1 MLKWVSRQKRHCV
14 LLLNNI
20 DVRRLARPTEAGCQT
35 IIASGYLVTFY
46 VKPDVKKHK
55 NRIRQLAGPIHL
67 FLKNIVSIFSFYSTS
82 PRSFF
87 VLSFTR
93 PFWPGYYYLTRQLAG
108 QEKFIINIYSLLFVS
123 LNTPPQKFQKK
134 HGCPSDE
141 VRRISRGV
149 FYQHLV
155 FYLFSTTCR
164 RQRIFSFPQKQVWT
178 FPLNHVCRVSKVSL
192 QAVFH

>member
-1 MLKWVSRQKRHCV
+1 MGVPAKKTLFIPKTILTSG
-14 LLLNNI
+14 
-20 DVRRLARPTEAGCQT
+20 GCQT

-93 PFWPGYYYLTRQLAG
+93 PFHVKRDTAG
-108 QEKFIINIYSLLFVS
+108 RAIIV
-123 LNTPPQKFQKK
+123 
-134 HGCPSDE
+134 
-141 VRRISRGV
+141 
-149 FYQHLV
+149 
-155 FYLFSTTCR
+155 
-164 RQRIFSFPQKQVWT
+164 
-178 FPLNHVCRVSKVSL
+178 
-192 QAVFH
+192 